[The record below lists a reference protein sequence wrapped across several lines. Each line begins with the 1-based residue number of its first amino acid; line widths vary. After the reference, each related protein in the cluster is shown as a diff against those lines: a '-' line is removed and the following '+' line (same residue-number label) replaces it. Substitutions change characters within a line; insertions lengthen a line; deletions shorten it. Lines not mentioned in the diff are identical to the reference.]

1 MFRIGEIAKQAGV
14 SVDTIRHYTQ
24 KALLAPRRDPEN
36 GYQLY
41 ASTDVQRVRFIL
53 QAKRLGY
60 TLKEIDEIFA
70 EAGQGRS
77 PCPRVREI
85 IEARIGE
92 NRHRLDELNASQ
104 ARMER
109 ALERWRSMP
118 DGIPDGNSVCH
129 LIETDLE

>member
-1 MFRIGEIAKQAGV
+1 MYKVGEIAQQTGV
-14 SVDTIRHYTQ
+14 SVDTIRYYTQ
-24 KALLAPRRDPEN
+24 KELLAPRRDPAN

-41 ASTDVQRVRFIL
+41 SVGDVQRVRFIL

-60 TLKEIDEIFA
+60 TLKEIDEIFS
-70 EAGQGRS
+70 EARQGHS

-92 NRHRLDELNASQ
+92 NRHRLDELHAAQ
-104 ARMER
+104 TRMER
-109 ALERWRSMP
+109 ALERWKSLP